1 MNPNLTNT
9 PTARLSP
16 PSLAAPEHLGL
27 ELAKVAARAA
37 DDKLGEQTV
46 VLEVGSVLGITDQF
60 VITSGANARQVR
72 SIADEVEAKVKSVGG
87 GAPRRVEGKS
97 DARWLLMDYGDFVVH
112 VFLAEARDYYDLER
126 LWSDVP
132 RLEWRSGSAGPVVA
146 PGGGASARTS
156 RGSHPG

>member
-1 MNPNLTNT
+1 MTREQAPDYE
-9 PTARLSP
+9 
-16 PSLAAPEHLGL
+16 LASDY

-37 DDKLGEQTV
+37 DDKLGDQTV
-46 VLEVGSVLGITDQF
+46 ILEVGSVLGITDQF
-60 VITSGANARQVR
+60 VITSAANTRQVR
-72 SIADEVEAKVKSVGG
+72 TIADEVEAKIKAVGG

-132 RLEWRSGSAGPVVA
+132 RLEWRSKDSPAI
-146 PGGGASARTS
+146 RDH
-156 RGSHPG
+156 RRR

>member
-1 MNPNLTNT
+1 MTPDPTNT
-9 PTARLSP
+9 PTARSSSP
-16 PSLAAPEHLGL
+16 SSQAPEHSEW
-27 ELAKVAARAA
+27 ELAKVAAQAA
-37 DDKLGEQTV
+37 DDKLGEHTV

-72 SIADEVEAKVKSVGG
+72 AIADEVEAKVKSVGG

-132 RLEWRSGSAGPVVA
+132 RLEWRSGPSRSVMAPAGEA
-146 PGGGASARTS
+146 GARTN
-156 RGSHPG
+156 RGSPPG